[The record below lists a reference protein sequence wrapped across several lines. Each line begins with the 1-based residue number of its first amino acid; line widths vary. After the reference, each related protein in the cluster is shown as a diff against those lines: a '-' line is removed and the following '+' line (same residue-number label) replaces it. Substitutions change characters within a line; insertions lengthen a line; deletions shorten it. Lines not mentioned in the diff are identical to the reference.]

1 MNTALAVTV
10 AVTGLLCAVVTAAWG
25 AVALSYWWEMNTRT
39 QRRGLRI
46 RKASSQPGGQR
57 L

>member
-25 AVALSYWWEMNTRT
+25 AVALTYWWEMNTRT

-46 RKASSQPGGQR
+46 RKASSQPGEQQ